1 VRELYSAGNGPL
13 RVLDEFNAEYLLQRR
28 TALQALKA
36 TISKPQARSAAGA
49 VYSLVQWRKL
59 ARYERRALRDCDGVF
74 VVSHEDRAALARLD
88 PWVRS
93 FVVPNGVDCAY
104 FKPFAATTTASTLV
118 FTATMDYRP
127 NVDAAR
133 WFVRDVLPQIKARH
147 PEVQLRLVGRA
158 PTAEVLALADDS
170 LVTVTGEVADVRPE
184 VARAAVYV
192 VPMRIGGGVRLKLLE
207 ALAMQAPVVS
217 TCLGAEGVEGL
228 RDGEH
233 CLLAD
238 GADAFAR
245 AVIRLLDDPALAQ
258 RLGKAGRRLVTQ
270 GYDWSAIVPR
280 AEAAYAKLAD

>member
-1 VRELYSAGNGPL
+1 
-13 RVLDEFNAEYLLQRR
+13 
-28 TALQALKA
+28 
-36 TISKPQARSAAGA
+36 
-49 VYSLVQWRKL
+49 
-59 ARYERRALRDCDGVF
+59 
-74 VVSHEDRAALARLD
+74 
-88 PWVRS
+88 
-93 FVVPNGVDCAY
+93 
-104 FKPFAATTTASTLV
+104 
-118 FTATMDYRP
+118 
-127 NVDAAR
+127 
-133 WFVRDVLPQIKARH
+133 
-147 PEVQLRLVGRA
+147 
-158 PTAEVLALADDS
+158 
-170 LVTVTGEVADVRPE
+170 
-184 VARAAVYV
+184 
-192 VPMRIGGGVRLKLLE
+192 VRLKLLE